1 MVTGG
6 SMGDEKSQNFA
17 LMQVFRGSA
26 SATKVADNSFV
37 RGYFFLSWS
46 RIIHTLIPNCN
57 SKPTAEGLTK
67 QL

>member
-1 MVTGG
+1 MLTGG

-26 SATKVADNSFV
+26 SATKVADNSFCAQI
-37 RGYFFLSWS
+37 FLPLGVSHYPY
-46 RIIHTLIPNCN
+46 INT
-57 SKPTAEGLTK
+57 